1 MDVPAYINMR
11 SFTLKVDC
19 DYGKIFFALGDF

>member
-11 SFTLKVDC
+11 SFTLKVNC